1 MMRRLPIAIL
11 LCGALLTV
19 PGCANRPDRGAFI
32 GATTGAAIGNAA
44 FARNRG
50 GPVATVAGAAVGAA
64 IGADASNRAAQRQA
78 AQEQPA
84 EPQPPVVHEIGTQ

>member
-1 MMRRLPIAIL
+1 MRTLPIAIL
-11 LCGALLTV
+11 LCSALLTA

-32 GATTGAAIGNAA
+32 GAATGAAVGNAA

-64 IGADASNRAAQRQA
+64 IGADASNRATQRQP

-84 EPQPPVVHEIGTQ
+84 VVQAGQTQ